1 MLRDDNECL
10 ENAVAIVGRVLKPET
25 LQVIND
31 RAHVT
36 NKLAAATFLDFEET
50 RDSMVGC
57 ASSCVFTLY
66 ISFVFTLLTFE
77 LGFMMIF
84 EQNEEVKKK
93 NTSPVVYCFSLRVL
107 QRKNR
112 RIRRSC
118 FVECAANALQ
128 FMAQFHVVLELICD
142 AWAWNHEVPTM
153 MNTYSCTKSS

>member
-66 ISFVFTLLTFE
+66 ISFVFTLHTFE
-77 LGFMMIF
+77 LGFMMIASSRM
-84 EQNEEVKKK
+84 KK
-93 NTSPVVYCFSLRVL
+93 
-107 QRKNR
+107 
-112 RIRRSC
+112 
-118 FVECAANALQ
+118 
-128 FMAQFHVVLELICD
+128 
-142 AWAWNHEVPTM
+142 
-153 MNTYSCTKSS
+153 